1 VQASSTPNSGTGQ
14 IRLALVLTLV
24 ILAPVYLSMAPS
36 PELRV
41 TNPMSADDDIELK
54 LYTLYISSQNT
65 SAGGDGYITTEVPD
79 SGGQDSSSALDN
91 EVEFRSS
98 DMLSSLIVYGRSQ
111 HGSSGSYYLPLDL
124 FLRATGPSGSTVEWS
139 ITFKAGGSQVGTAS
153 WDTDACTTSFTNSCS
168 FDHEEFEID
177 LGDDQSFTVSK
188 DERLEIT
195 VSAEMSG
202 CDGGSFPGGS
212 SCEAEVAWN
221 EIDDENNRFSQLEVE
236 ANAISNS
243 LVVLQREGAE
253 LAEGPELD
261 WYPNDIL
268 SERAMQFTFDVKS
281 AFGRYDIEATRL
293 IMRDSDGIY
302 RIDHIINEDDED
314 IEDTSQGI
322 FGEYIW
328 TYPSGLPAGEYSVE
342 LEITDIQ
349 GNAFLIE
356 HDPVEMHQW
365 GVSINHRL
373 NKLTEYIAPGE
384 TTAIPLQL
392 VHKGDSTKSMEIEL
406 EVLTNLGSSWV
417 LEFDSPGGYTLNAG
431 GDILNPILTL
441 TAPDDL
447 TGTPEGIE
455 IRAVAEAEVD
465 SVLQVVDQDILQL
478 DLEKID
484 VYQPPE
490 VSIWN
495 EEHDVQIANSTRPD
509 DFDQTVPRYAE
520 YEEFTPFLL
529 EIFNTGF
536 DADTFRVDVLQRAK
550 SIIQI
555 YDNDTGERILED
567 EGDGTFHTAL
577 LERHSTQVLLF
588 NVKPSTDRD
597 DPDIGEIEVEVI
609 SNGNS
614 SLRTTVI
621 FTIQRT
627 FGIKAE
633 VSQDCD
639 GSPLGHIQVSL
650 CSPSSGNAVVDLRV
664 RITNSMTSGE
674 SASWWRIQNPASLEE
689 NTDRDPAYGQWQ
701 FLILDEDGDAV
712 PRVSLGPGD
721 FTEVFVTVTLTS
733 QVIAGNHTIYLRII
747 EDNDDDDPR
756 YFDLPIVFEIE
767 AGEPELQIVQVSP
780 NYELLPGEAYSI
792 QLKVKNNGNG
802 PLTILLDAEVE
813 VSGWS
818 VDIEGP
824 SGSPL
829 IELEAFEEATFNLEI
844 IVPES
849 ANNGQQVP
857 VQITA
862 TPFDTEQSWP
872 EEYTATITVTVTVGI
887 SSLLDILVNEITH
900 PRLSTMVI
908 GLVSILLLFAGVQS
922 RMNRRRWTAHLA
934 YLESLGG
941 GGDGDEETEDED
953 SDLPS
958 PVTSIE
964 EEDLDDYED
973 DEIELV

>member
-1 VQASSTPNSGTGQ
+1 MTM
-14 IRLALVLTLV
+14 V
-24 ILAPVYLSMAPS
+24 ILTPICLSMAPAS
-36 PELRV
+36 ELRSIE
-41 TNPMSADDDIELK
+41 PMSADDDVELK

-65 SAGGDGYITTEVPD
+65 SAGGDGHITTEVPE
-79 SGGQDSSSALDN
+79 SGGQDSSSALDS

-111 HGSSGSYYLPLDL
+111 HGSSSSYYLPLDM

-139 ITFKAGGSQVGTAS
+139 IRLKAGGSEIGTAS
-153 WDTDACTTSFTNSCS
+153 WDTDACTQSFTNSCS

-177 LGDDQSFTVSK
+177 LGGDQSFTVSK
-188 DERLEIT
+188 DERMELT

-202 CDGGSFPGGS
+202 CDGGSIPGGS

-221 EIDDENNRFSQLEVE
+221 EIDDENNRYSQLEVE

-243 LVVLQREGAE
+243 IVVLQREGAE
-253 LAEGPELD
+253 LAEGAELD

-281 AFGRYDIEATRL
+281 SFGRYDIESTRL
-293 IMRDSDGIY
+293 IMRDPDGVY

-365 GVSINHRL
+365 GVSLNHRL

-392 VHKGDSTKSMEIEL
+392 VHKGDSTKSMEVEM
-406 EVLTNLGSSWV
+406 EVLTNLGSSWI

-490 VSIWN
+490 VSVWN

-509 DFDQTVPRYAE
+509 DFDQTVPRYVE

-588 NVKPSTDRD
+588 NVKPSSDRD

-614 SLRTTVI
+614 SLRTTVA

-627 FGIKAE
+627 FGIYAE

-639 GSPLGHIQVSL
+639 GSPLGHIRVSL

-701 FLILDEDGDAV
+701 FMVLDEDGDAV

-733 QVIAGNHTIYLRII
+733 QVVAGNHTVYLRII
-747 EDNDDDDPR
+747 EDIDDDNPR
-756 YFDLPIVFEIE
+756 YFDLPMVFEVE
-767 AGEPELQIVQVSP
+767 AGNPNLQIVQVSP

-802 PLTILLDAEVE
+802 PLTVLLDAEVE
-813 VSGWS
+813 ESGWS

-829 IELEAFEEATFNLEI
+829 IELEAFEEATFNLEVS
-844 IVPES
+844 VPDS
-849 ANNGQQVP
+849 ANNGEQVP

-872 EEYTATITVTVTVGI
+872 EQYTAEATVTMTVGI
-887 SSLLDILVNEITH
+887 SSLLDILINEITH
-900 PRLSTMVI
+900 PRLSTMAI
-908 GLVSILLLFAGVQS
+908 SLVGILLLFAGIQS

-941 GGDGDEETEDED
+941 DEDEEGDDDED
-953 SDLPS
+953 PDLPA
-958 PVTSIE
+958 PVTSV
-964 EEDLDDYED
+964 EEDESDDYED

>member
-1 VQASSTPNSGTGQ
+1 MQASSRPNSGCGQ

-36 PELRV
+36 PELRA
-41 TNPMSADDDIELK
+41 TQSMSADDDIELK

-79 SGGQDSSSALDN
+79 SGGQDSSSALDS

-98 DMLSSLIVYGRSQ
+98 DMLSSLIVHGRSQ

-153 WDTDACTTSFTNSCS
+153 WDTDACTTSFSNSCS

-177 LGDDQSFTVSK
+177 LGEDQSFTVSK

-236 ANAISNS
+236 ANALSNS

-253 LAEGPELD
+253 LAEGAELD

-322 FGEYIW
+322 FGEYLW

-356 HDPVEMHQW
+356 HEPVEMHQW

-406 EVLTNLGSSWV
+406 EVLTNLGSSWI

-495 EEHDVQIANSTRPD
+495 EEHDVQMANSTRPD

-627 FGIKAE
+627 FGINAE

-701 FLILDEDGDAV
+701 FMILDEDGDAV

-733 QVIAGNHTIYLRII
+733 QVIAGNHTVYLRII
-747 EDNDDDDPR
+747 EDIDDDDPR

-767 AGEPELQIVQVSP
+767 AGDPELQIVQVSP

-829 IELEAFEEATFNLEI
+829 IELEAFEEATFNLEV

-872 EEYTATITVTVTVGI
+872 EEYTATTTVTMTVGI

-941 GGDGDEETEDED
+941 GDEDEETEGED

-964 EEDLDDYED
+964 EEDSDDYED

>member
-1 VQASSTPNSGTGQ
+1 M
-14 IRLALVLTLV
+14 V
-24 ILAPVYLSMAPS
+24 ILAPICLSLAPAS
-36 PELRV
+36 ELRSIE
-41 TNPMSADDDIELK
+41 PMSADDDVELK

-65 SAGGDGYITTEVPD
+65 SAGGDGHITTEVPE
-79 SGGQDSSSALDN
+79 SGGQDSSSALDS

-111 HGSSGSYYLPLDL
+111 HGSSSSYYLPLDM

-139 ITFKAGGSQVGTAS
+139 IRLKAGGSEIGTAS
-153 WDTDACTTSFTNSCS
+153 WDTDACTQSFTNSCS

-177 LGDDQSFTVSK
+177 LGGDQSFTVSK
-188 DERLEIT
+188 DERMEIT

-202 CDGGSFPGGS
+202 CDGGSIPGGS

-221 EIDDENNRFSQLEVE
+221 EIDDENNRYSQLEVE

-243 LVVLQREGAE
+243 IVVLQREGAE
-253 LAEGPELD
+253 LAEGAELD

-281 AFGRYDIEATRL
+281 SFGRYDIESTRL
-293 IMRDSDGIY
+293 IMRDPDGVY

-365 GVSINHRL
+365 GVSLNHRL

-392 VHKGDSTKSMEIEL
+392 VHKGDSTKSMEVEM
-406 EVLTNLGSSWV
+406 EVLTNLGSSWI

-490 VSIWN
+490 VSVWN

-509 DFDQTVPRYAE
+509 DFDQTVPRYVE

-588 NVKPSTDRD
+588 NVKPSSDRD

-614 SLRTTVI
+614 SLRTTVV

-627 FGIKAE
+627 FGIYAE

-639 GSPLGHIQVSL
+639 GSPLGHIRVSL

-701 FLILDEDGDAV
+701 FMVLDEDGDAV

-733 QVIAGNHTIYLRII
+733 QVVAGNHTVYLRII
-747 EDNDDDDPR
+747 EDIDDDNPR
-756 YFDLPIVFEIE
+756 YFDLPMVFEVE
-767 AGEPELQIVQVSP
+767 AGNPNLQIVQVSP

-802 PLTILLDAEVE
+802 PLTVLLDAEVE
-813 VSGWS
+813 ESGWS

-829 IELEAFEEATFNLEI
+829 IELEAFEEATFNLEVS
-844 IVPES
+844 VPDS
-849 ANNGQQVP
+849 ANNGEQVP

-872 EEYTATITVTVTVGI
+872 EQYTAEATVTMTVGI
-887 SSLLDILVNEITH
+887 SSLLDILINEITH
-900 PRLSTMVI
+900 PRLSTMAI
-908 GLVSILLLFAGVQS
+908 SLVGILLLFAGIQS

-941 GGDGDEETEDED
+941 DEDEEGDDDED
-953 SDLPS
+953 PDLPA
-958 PVTSIE
+958 PVTSV
-964 EEDLDDYED
+964 EEDESDDYED

>member
-1 VQASSTPNSGTGQ
+1 VQASSTPNSGCGQ
-14 IRLALVLTLV
+14 VRLALVLTLV

-36 PELRV
+36 QELRA
-41 TNPMSADDDIELK
+41 NEPMSADDDIELK

-177 LGDDQSFTVSK
+177 LGEDQSFTVSK

-253 LAEGPELD
+253 LAEGAELD

-441 TAPDDL
+441 TAPNDL

-627 FGIKAE
+627 FGINAE

-701 FLILDEDGDAV
+701 FMILDEDGDAV

-733 QVIAGNHTIYLRII
+733 QVIAGNHTVYLRII
-747 EDNDDDDPR
+747 EDIDDDDPR

-767 AGEPELQIVQVSP
+767 AGDPELQIVQVSP

-829 IELEAFEEATFNLEI
+829 IELEAFEEATFNLEVT
-844 IVPES
+844 VPES
-849 ANNGQQVP
+849 ANNGQQIP
-857 VQITA
+857 IQITA

-872 EEYTATITVTVTVGI
+872 EEYTATITVTITVGI

-941 GGDGDEETEDED
+941 GDEDEETEGED

-964 EEDLDDYED
+964 EEDSDDYED

>member
-1 VQASSTPNSGTGQ
+1 VQVSSISNRVPGRA
-14 IRLALVLTLV
+14 RLAILLALV
-24 ILAPVYLSMAPS
+24 ILAPVYISLAPS
-36 PELRV
+36 PELRA
-41 TNPMSADDDIELK
+41 TGPMSADDDIELK
-54 LYTLYISSQNT
+54 LYTLYLSSQNT
-65 SAGGDGYITTEVPD
+65 SAGGDGYITTKVPE
-79 SGGQDSSSALDN
+79 SGGQDSSSALDS

-139 ITFKAGGSQVGTAS
+139 ITLKAGGSQVGTAS
-153 WDTDACTTSFTNSCS
+153 WDTDACTQSFTNSCS

-177 LGDDQSFTVSK
+177 LEEDQSFIISK
-188 DERLEIT
+188 DERMEIT

-253 LAEGPELD
+253 LAEGPEID

-293 IMRDSDGIY
+293 IMRDPNGIY

-349 GNAFLIE
+349 GNAFLIG

-406 EVLTNLGSSWV
+406 EVLTNLGSSWI
-417 LEFDSPGGYTLNAG
+417 LEFDSPGGYTLDAG

-484 VYQPPE
+484 VYQPPK

-495 EEHDVQIANSTRPD
+495 EEHDVQFANSTRPD
-509 DFDQTVPRYAE
+509 DFDQTIPRYVE
-520 YEEFTPFLL
+520 YEEFTPFIL

-550 SIIQI
+550 SIIQV

-588 NVKPSTDRD
+588 NVKPSSDRD

-627 FGIKAE
+627 FGIHAE

-639 GSPLGHIQVSL
+639 GSPLGHIRVSL
-650 CSPSSGNAVVDLRV
+650 CSPGSGIAVVDLRV

-674 SASWWRIQNPASLEE
+674 SASWWRIQNPAALEE

-701 FLILDEDGDAV
+701 FMILDEDGDAV

-733 QVIAGNHTIYLRII
+733 QVVAGNHTVYLRII
-747 EDNDDDDPR
+747 EDIDDDDPR
-756 YFDLPIVFEIE
+756 YFDLPMVFEVE
-767 AGEPELQIVQVSP
+767 AGDPELQIVQVSP

-802 PLTILLDAEVE
+802 PLTVLLDAEVE

-818 VDIEGP
+818 VNIEGP

-829 IELEAFEEATFNLEI
+829 IELEAFEEATFNLEVT
-844 IVPES
+844 VPDS
-849 ANNGQQVP
+849 ANNGEQVP

-872 EEYTATITVTVTVGI
+872 EEYTATTTVTMTVGI
-887 SSLLDILVNEITH
+887 SSLLDILINELTH

-908 GLVSILLLFAGVQS
+908 GLVGILLLFAGVQS

-941 GGDGDEETEDED
+941 GDEDEEGEGDD
-953 SDLPS
+953 SDLPA

-964 EEDLDDYED
+964 EEESDDYED

>member
-1 VQASSTPNSGTGQ
+1 
-14 IRLALVLTLV
+14 
-24 ILAPVYLSMAPS
+24 
-36 PELRV
+36 
-41 TNPMSADDDIELK
+41 MSADDDIELK
-54 LYTLYISSQNT
+54 LYTLYLSSQNT
-65 SAGGDGYITTEVPD
+65 SAGGDGYITTKVPE
-79 SGGQDSSSALDN
+79 SGGQDSSSALDS

-139 ITFKAGGSQVGTAS
+139 ITLKAGGSQVGTAS
-153 WDTDACTTSFTNSCS
+153 WDTDACTQSFTNSCS

-177 LGDDQSFTVSK
+177 LEEDQSFIISK
-188 DERLEIT
+188 DERMEIT

-293 IMRDSDGIY
+293 IMRDPNGIY

-349 GNAFLIE
+349 GNAFLIG

-406 EVLTNLGSSWV
+406 EVLTNLGSSWI
-417 LEFDSPGGYTLNAG
+417 LEFDSPGGYTLDAG

-484 VYQPPE
+484 VYQPPK

-495 EEHDVQIANSTRPD
+495 EEHDVQFANSTRPD
-509 DFDQTVPRYAE
+509 DFDQTIPRYVE
-520 YEEFTPFLL
+520 YEEFTPFIL

-550 SIIQI
+550 SIIQV

-588 NVKPSTDRD
+588 NVKPSSDRD

-627 FGIKAE
+627 FGIHAE

-639 GSPLGHIQVSL
+639 GSPLGHIRVSL
-650 CSPSSGNAVVDLRV
+650 CSPGSGIAVVDLRV

-674 SASWWRIQNPASLEE
+674 SASWWRIQNPAALEE

-701 FLILDEDGDAV
+701 FMILDEDGDAV

-733 QVIAGNHTIYLRII
+733 QVVAGNHTVYLRII
-747 EDNDDDDPR
+747 EDIDDDDPR
-756 YFDLPIVFEIE
+756 YFDLPMVFEVE
-767 AGEPELQIVQVSP
+767 AGDPELQIVQVSP

-802 PLTILLDAEVE
+802 PLTVLLDAEVE

-818 VDIEGP
+818 VNIEGP

-829 IELEAFEEATFNLEI
+829 IELEAFEEATFNLEVT
-844 IVPES
+844 VPDS
-849 ANNGQQVP
+849 ANNGEQVP

-872 EEYTATITVTVTVGI
+872 EEYTATTIVTLTVGI
-887 SSLLDILVNEITH
+887 SSLLDILINELTH

-908 GLVSILLLFAGVQS
+908 GLVGILLLFAGVQS

-941 GGDGDEETEDED
+941 GDEDEEGEGDD
-953 SDLPS
+953 SDLPA

-964 EEDLDDYED
+964 EEESDDYED

>member
-1 VQASSTPNSGTGQ
+1 MQASSTTNSGRGHF
-14 IRLALVLTLV
+14 RLAIALTMV
-24 ILAPVYLSMAPS
+24 ILAPICLSLAPAS
-36 PELRV
+36 ELRSIE
-41 TNPMSADDDIELK
+41 PMSADDDVELK

-65 SAGGDGYITTEVPD
+65 SAGGDGHITTEVPE
-79 SGGQDSSSALDN
+79 SGGQDSSSALDS

-111 HGSSGSYYLPLDL
+111 HGSSSSYYLPLDM

-139 ITFKAGGSQVGTAS
+139 IRLKAGGSEIGTAS
-153 WDTDACTTSFTNSCS
+153 WDTDACTQSFTNSCS

-177 LGDDQSFTVSK
+177 IGGDQSFTVSK
-188 DERLEIT
+188 DERMEIT

-202 CDGGSFPGGS
+202 CDGGSIPGGS

-221 EIDDENNRFSQLEVE
+221 EIDDENNRYSQLEVE

-243 LVVLQREGAE
+243 IVVLQREGAE
-253 LAEGPELD
+253 LAEGAELD

-281 AFGRYDIEATRL
+281 SFGRYDIESTRL
-293 IMRDSDGIY
+293 IMRDPDGVY

-365 GVSINHRL
+365 GVSLNHRL

-392 VHKGDSTKSMEIEL
+392 VHKGDSTKSMEVEM
-406 EVLTNLGSSWV
+406 EVLTNLGSSWI

-490 VSIWN
+490 VSVWN

-509 DFDQTVPRYAE
+509 DFDQTVPRYVE

-588 NVKPSTDRD
+588 NVKPSSDRD

-614 SLRTTVI
+614 SLRTTVV

-627 FGIKAE
+627 FGIYAE

-639 GSPLGHIQVSL
+639 GSPLGHIRVSL

-701 FLILDEDGDAV
+701 FMVLDEDGDAV

-733 QVIAGNHTIYLRII
+733 QVVAGNHTVYLRII
-747 EDNDDDDPR
+747 EDIDDDNPR
-756 YFDLPIVFEIE
+756 YFDLPMVFEVE
-767 AGEPELQIVQVSP
+767 AGNPNLQIVQVSP

-802 PLTILLDAEVE
+802 PLTVLLDAEVE
-813 VSGWS
+813 ESGWS

-829 IELEAFEEATFNLEI
+829 IELEAFEEATFNLEVS
-844 IVPES
+844 VPDS
-849 ANNGQQVP
+849 ANNGEQVP

-872 EEYTATITVTVTVGI
+872 EQYTAEATVTMTVGI
-887 SSLLDILVNEITH
+887 SSLLDILINEITH
-900 PRLSTMVI
+900 PRLSTMAI
-908 GLVSILLLFAGVQS
+908 SLVGILLLFAGIQS

-941 GGDGDEETEDED
+941 DEDEEGDDDED
-953 SDLPS
+953 PDLPA
-958 PVTSIE
+958 PVTSV
-964 EEDLDDYED
+964 EEDESDDYED

>member
-1 VQASSTPNSGTGQ
+1 VQASSRPNSGCGQ

-36 PELRV
+36 PELRA
-41 TNPMSADDDIELK
+41 TQSMSADDDIELK

-79 SGGQDSSSALDN
+79 SGGQDSSSALDS

-98 DMLSSLIVYGRSQ
+98 DMLSSLIVHGRSQ

-153 WDTDACTTSFTNSCS
+153 WDTDACTTSFSNSCS

-177 LGDDQSFTVSK
+177 LGEDQSFTVSK

-236 ANAISNS
+236 ANALSNS

-253 LAEGPELD
+253 LAEGAELD

-322 FGEYIW
+322 FGEYLW

-356 HDPVEMHQW
+356 HEPVEMHQW

-406 EVLTNLGSSWV
+406 EVLTNLGSSWI

-495 EEHDVQIANSTRPD
+495 EEHDVQMANSTRPD

-627 FGIKAE
+627 FGINAE

-701 FLILDEDGDAV
+701 FMILDEDGDAV

-733 QVIAGNHTIYLRII
+733 QVIAGNHTVYLRII
-747 EDNDDDDPR
+747 EDIDDDDPR

-767 AGEPELQIVQVSP
+767 AGDPELQIVQVSP

-829 IELEAFEEATFNLEI
+829 IELEAFEEATFNLEV

-849 ANNGQQVP
+849 ANNGQQVS

-872 EEYTATITVTVTVGI
+872 EEYTATTTVTMTVGI

-900 PRLSTMVI
+900 PRLSTLVI

-941 GGDGDEETEDED
+941 GDEDEETEGED

-964 EEDLDDYED
+964 EEDSDDYED

>member
-1 VQASSTPNSGTGQ
+1 M
-14 IRLALVLTLV
+14 V
-24 ILAPVYLSMAPS
+24 ILAPVYISLAPS
-36 PELRV
+36 PELRA
-41 TNPMSADDDIELK
+41 TEPMSADDDIELK
-54 LYTLYISSQNT
+54 LYTLYLSSQNT
-65 SAGGDGYITTEVPD
+65 SAGGDGYITTKVPE
-79 SGGQDSSSALDN
+79 SGGQDSSSALDS

-111 HGSSGSYYLPLDL
+111 HGSSGSYYLPLDM

-139 ITFKAGGSQVGTAS
+139 ITLKAGGSQVGTAS
-153 WDTDACTTSFTNSCS
+153 WDTDACTQSFTNSCS

-177 LGDDQSFTVSK
+177 LEEDQSFIISK
-188 DERLEIT
+188 DERMEIT

-253 LAEGPELD
+253 LAEGSELD

-293 IMRDSDGIY
+293 IMRDPNGIY

-349 GNAFLIE
+349 GNAFLVE

-406 EVLTNLGSSWV
+406 EVLTNLGSSWI
-417 LEFDSPGGYTLNAG
+417 LEFDSPGGYTLDAG

-509 DFDQTVPRYAE
+509 DFDQTVPRYVE

-567 EGDGTFHTAL
+567 EGDGTFHTAI

-588 NVKPSTDRD
+588 NVKPSSDRD

-627 FGIKAE
+627 FGIHAE

-639 GSPLGHIQVSL
+639 GSPLGHIRVSL
-650 CSPSSGNAVVDLRV
+650 CSPGSSIAVVDLRV

-674 SASWWRIQNPASLEE
+674 SASWWRIQNPAALEE

-701 FLILDEDGDAV
+701 FMILDEDGDAV

-733 QVIAGNHTIYLRII
+733 QVVAGNHTVYLRII
-747 EDNDDDDPR
+747 EDVDDDDSR
-756 YFDLPIVFEIE
+756 YFDLPMVFEVE
-767 AGEPELQIVQVSP
+767 AGDPELQIVQVSP
-780 NYELLPGEAYSI
+780 NYELLPGEVYSI

-802 PLTILLDAEVE
+802 PLTVLLDAEVE

-829 IELEAFEEATFNLEI
+829 IELEAFEEATFNLEVT
-844 IVPES
+844 VPDS
-849 ANNGQQVP
+849 ANNGEQVP

-872 EEYTATITVTVTVGI
+872 EEYTATTTVTLTVGI
-887 SSLLDILVNEITH
+887 SSLLDILINELTH

-908 GLVSILLLFAGVQS
+908 GLVGILLLFAGVQS

-941 GGDGDEETEDED
+941 GDEDEEGEGDD
-953 SDLPS
+953 SNLPA

-964 EEDLDDYED
+964 EEESDDYED

>member
-1 VQASSTPNSGTGQ
+1 MTM
-14 IRLALVLTLV
+14 V
-24 ILAPVYLSMAPS
+24 ILTPICLSMAPAS
-36 PELRV
+36 ELRSIE
-41 TNPMSADDDIELK
+41 PMSADDDVELK

-65 SAGGDGYITTEVPD
+65 SAGGDGHITTEVPE
-79 SGGQDSSSALDN
+79 SGGQDSSSALDS

-111 HGSSGSYYLPLDL
+111 HGSSSSYYLPLDM

-139 ITFKAGGSQVGTAS
+139 IRLKAGGSEIGTAS
-153 WDTDACTTSFTNSCS
+153 WDTDACTQSFTNSCS

-177 LGDDQSFTVSK
+177 LGGDQSFTVSK
-188 DERLEIT
+188 DERMEIT

-202 CDGGSFPGGS
+202 CDGGSIPGGS

-221 EIDDENNRFSQLEVE
+221 EIDDENNRYSQLEVE

-243 LVVLQREGAE
+243 IVVLQREGAE
-253 LAEGPELD
+253 LAEGAELD

-281 AFGRYDIEATRL
+281 SFGRYDIESTRL
-293 IMRDSDGIY
+293 IMRDPDGVY

-365 GVSINHRL
+365 GVSLNHRL

-392 VHKGDSTKSMEIEL
+392 VHKGDSTKSMEVEM
-406 EVLTNLGSSWV
+406 EVLTNLGSSWI

-490 VSIWN
+490 VSVWN

-509 DFDQTVPRYAE
+509 DFDQTVPRYVE

-588 NVKPSTDRD
+588 NVKPSSDRD

-614 SLRTTVI
+614 SLRTTVA

-627 FGIKAE
+627 FGIYAE

-639 GSPLGHIQVSL
+639 GSPLGHIRVSL

-701 FLILDEDGDAV
+701 FMVLDEDGDAV

-733 QVIAGNHTIYLRII
+733 QVVAGNHTVYLRII
-747 EDNDDDDPR
+747 EDIDDDNPR
-756 YFDLPIVFEIE
+756 YFDLPMVFEVE
-767 AGEPELQIVQVSP
+767 AGNPNLQIVQVSP

-802 PLTILLDAEVE
+802 PLTVLLDAEVE
-813 VSGWS
+813 ESGWS

-829 IELEAFEEATFNLEI
+829 IELEAFEEATFNLEVS
-844 IVPES
+844 VPDS
-849 ANNGQQVP
+849 ANNGEQVP

-872 EEYTATITVTVTVGI
+872 EQYTAEATVTMTVGI
-887 SSLLDILVNEITH
+887 SSLLDILINEITH
-900 PRLSTMVI
+900 PRLSTMAI
-908 GLVSILLLFAGVQS
+908 SLVGILLLFAGIQS

-941 GGDGDEETEDED
+941 DEDEEGDDDED
-953 SDLPS
+953 PDLPA
-958 PVTSIE
+958 PVTSV
-964 EEDLDDYED
+964 EEDESDDYED

>member
-1 VQASSTPNSGTGQ
+1 
-14 IRLALVLTLV
+14 
-24 ILAPVYLSMAPS
+24 M
-36 PELRV
+36 
-41 TNPMSADDDIELK
+41 
-54 LYTLYISSQNT
+54 
-65 SAGGDGYITTEVPD
+65 
-79 SGGQDSSSALDN
+79 
-91 EVEFRSS
+91 
-98 DMLSSLIVYGRSQ
+98 
-111 HGSSGSYYLPLDL
+111 

-139 ITFKAGGSQVGTAS
+139 IRLKAGGSEVGTAS
-153 WDTDACTTSFTNSCS
+153 WDTDACTQSFTNSCS

-177 LGDDQSFTVSK
+177 LGGDQSFTVSK

-202 CDGGSFPGGS
+202 CDGGSIPGGS

-221 EIDDENNRFSQLEVE
+221 EIDDENNRYSQLEVE

-243 LVVLQREGAE
+243 IVVLQREGAE
-253 LAEGPELD
+253 LAEGAELD

-281 AFGRYDIEATRL
+281 SFGRYDIEATRL
-293 IMRDSDGIY
+293 IMRDPDGIY

-365 GVSINHRL
+365 GVSLNHRL

-392 VHKGDSTKSMEIEL
+392 VHKGDSTKSMEVEM
-406 EVLTNLGSSWV
+406 EVLTNLGSSWI

-490 VSIWN
+490 VSVWN

-509 DFDQTVPRYAE
+509 DFDQTVPRYVE

-588 NVKPSTDRD
+588 NVKPSSDRD

-614 SLRTTVI
+614 SLRTTVV

-627 FGIKAE
+627 FGIHAE

-639 GSPLGHIQVSL
+639 GSPLGHIRVSL

-701 FLILDEDGDAV
+701 FMVLDEDGDAV

-721 FTEVFVTVTLTS
+721 FTEIFVTVTLTS
-733 QVIAGNHTIYLRII
+733 QVVAGNHTVYLRII
-747 EDNDDDDPR
+747 EDIDDDNPR
-756 YFDLPIVFEIE
+756 YFDLPMVFEVE
-767 AGEPELQIVQVSP
+767 AGNPDLQIVQVSP

-802 PLTILLDAEVE
+802 PLTVLLDAEVE
-813 VSGWS
+813 ESGWS

-829 IELEAFEEATFNLEI
+829 IELEAFEEATFNLEVS
-844 IVPES
+844 VPDS
-849 ANNGQQVP
+849 ANNGEQVP

-872 EEYTATITVTVTVGI
+872 EQYTAEATVTMTVGI
-887 SSLLDILVNEITH
+887 SSLLDILINEITH

-908 GLVSILLLFAGVQS
+908 SLVGILLLFAGIQS

-941 GGDGDEETEDED
+941 DEDEEEDDDED
-953 SDLPS
+953 PDLPA
-958 PVTSIE
+958 PVTSVE
-964 EEDLDDYED
+964 GDESDDYED

>member
-1 VQASSTPNSGTGQ
+1 M
-14 IRLALVLTLV
+14 V
-24 ILAPVYLSMAPS
+24 ILAPICLSLAPA
-36 PELRV
+36 PELRSIE
-41 TNPMSADDDIELK
+41 PMSADDDVELK

-65 SAGGDGYITTEVPD
+65 SAGGDGHITTEVPE
-79 SGGQDSSSALDN
+79 SGGQDSSSALDS

-111 HGSSGSYYLPLDL
+111 HGSSSSYYLPLDM

-139 ITFKAGGSQVGTAS
+139 IRLKAGGSEIGTAS
-153 WDTDACTTSFTNSCS
+153 WDTDACTQSFTNSCS

-177 LGDDQSFTVSK
+177 LGGDQSFTVSK
-188 DERLEIT
+188 DERMEIT

-202 CDGGSFPGGS
+202 CDGGSIPGGS

-221 EIDDENNRFSQLEVE
+221 EIDDENNRYSQLEVE

-243 LVVLQREGAE
+243 IVVLQREGAE
-253 LAEGPELD
+253 LAEGAELD

-281 AFGRYDIEATRL
+281 SFGRYDIESTRL
-293 IMRDSDGIY
+293 IMRDPDGVY

-365 GVSINHRL
+365 GVSLNHRL

-392 VHKGDSTKSMEIEL
+392 VHKGDSTKSMEVEM
-406 EVLTNLGSSWV
+406 EVLTNLGSSWI

-490 VSIWN
+490 VSVWN

-509 DFDQTVPRYAE
+509 DFDQTVPRYVE

-588 NVKPSTDRD
+588 NVKPSSDRD

-614 SLRTTVI
+614 SLRTTVV

-627 FGIKAE
+627 FGIYAE

-639 GSPLGHIQVSL
+639 GSPLGHIRVSL

-701 FLILDEDGDAV
+701 FMVLDEDGDAV

-733 QVIAGNHTIYLRII
+733 QVVAGNHTVYLRII
-747 EDNDDDDPR
+747 EDIDDDNPR
-756 YFDLPIVFEIE
+756 YFDLPMVFEVE
-767 AGEPELQIVQVSP
+767 AGNPNLQIVQVSP

-802 PLTILLDAEVE
+802 PLTVLLDAEVE
-813 VSGWS
+813 ESGWS

-829 IELEAFEEATFNLEI
+829 IELEAFEEATFNLEVS
-844 IVPES
+844 VPDS
-849 ANNGQQVP
+849 ANNGEQVP

-872 EEYTATITVTVTVGI
+872 EQYTAEATVTMTVGI
-887 SSLLDILVNEITH
+887 SSLLDILINEITH
-900 PRLSTMVI
+900 PRLSTMAI
-908 GLVSILLLFAGVQS
+908 SLVGILLLFAGIQS

-941 GGDGDEETEDED
+941 DEDEEGDDDED
-953 SDLPS
+953 PDLPA
-958 PVTSIE
+958 PVTSV
-964 EEDLDDYED
+964 EEDESDDYED

>member
-1 VQASSTPNSGTGQ
+1 MQASSTTNSGRGHF
-14 IRLALVLTLV
+14 RLAIAMTMV
-24 ILAPVYLSMAPS
+24 ILTPICLSMAPAS
-36 PELRV
+36 ELRSIE
-41 TNPMSADDDIELK
+41 PMSADDDVELK

-65 SAGGDGYITTEVPD
+65 SAGGDGHITTEVPE
-79 SGGQDSSSALDN
+79 SGGQDSSSALDS

-111 HGSSGSYYLPLDL
+111 HGSSSSYYLPLDM

-139 ITFKAGGSQVGTAS
+139 IRLKAGGSEIGTAS
-153 WDTDACTTSFTNSCS
+153 WDTDACTQSFTNSCS

-177 LGDDQSFTVSK
+177 LGGDQSFTVSK
-188 DERLEIT
+188 DERMEIT

-202 CDGGSFPGGS
+202 CDGGSIPGGS

-221 EIDDENNRFSQLEVE
+221 EIDDENNRYSQLEVE

-243 LVVLQREGAE
+243 IVVLQREGAE
-253 LAEGPELD
+253 LAEGAELD

-281 AFGRYDIEATRL
+281 SFGRYDIESTRL
-293 IMRDSDGIY
+293 IMRDPDGVY

-365 GVSINHRL
+365 GVSLNHRL

-392 VHKGDSTKSMEIEL
+392 VHKGDSTKSMEVEM
-406 EVLTNLGSSWV
+406 EVLTNLGSSWI

-490 VSIWN
+490 VSVWN

-509 DFDQTVPRYAE
+509 DFDQTVPRYVE

-588 NVKPSTDRD
+588 NVKPSSDRD

-614 SLRTTVI
+614 SLRTTVV

-627 FGIKAE
+627 FGIYAE

-639 GSPLGHIQVSL
+639 GSPLGHIRVSL

-701 FLILDEDGDAV
+701 FMVLDEDGDAV

-733 QVIAGNHTIYLRII
+733 QVVAGNHTVYLRII
-747 EDNDDDDPR
+747 EDIDDDNPR
-756 YFDLPIVFEIE
+756 YFDLPMVFEVE
-767 AGEPELQIVQVSP
+767 AGNPNLQIVQVSP

-802 PLTILLDAEVE
+802 PLTVLLDAEVE
-813 VSGWS
+813 ESGWS
-818 VDIEGP
+818 VDIEGH

-829 IELEAFEEATFNLEI
+829 IELEAFEEATFNLEVS
-844 IVPES
+844 VPDS
-849 ANNGQQVP
+849 ANNGEQVP

-872 EEYTATITVTVTVGI
+872 EQYTAEATVTMTVGI
-887 SSLLDILVNEITH
+887 SSLLDILINEITH
-900 PRLSTMVI
+900 PRLSTMAI
-908 GLVSILLLFAGVQS
+908 SLVGILLLFAGIQS

-941 GGDGDEETEDED
+941 DEDEEGDDDED
-953 SDLPS
+953 PDLPA
-958 PVTSIE
+958 PVTSV
-964 EEDLDDYED
+964 EEDESDDYED

>member
-1 VQASSTPNSGTGQ
+1 M
-14 IRLALVLTLV
+14 V
-24 ILAPVYLSMAPS
+24 ILAPVYISLAPS
-36 PELRV
+36 PELRA
-41 TNPMSADDDIELK
+41 TEPMSADDDIELK
-54 LYTLYISSQNT
+54 LYTLYLSSQNT
-65 SAGGDGYITTEVPD
+65 SAGGDGYITTKVPE
-79 SGGQDSSSALDN
+79 SGGQDSSSALDS

-98 DMLSSLIVYGRSQ
+98 DMLSSLVVYGRSQ

-139 ITFKAGGSQVGTAS
+139 ITLKAGGSQVGTAS
-153 WDTDACTTSFTNSCS
+153 WDTDACTQSFQNSCS

-177 LGDDQSFTVSK
+177 LEEDQSFIISK
-188 DERLEIT
+188 DERMEIT

-293 IMRDSDGIY
+293 IMRDPNGVY

-349 GNAFLIE
+349 GNAFLVE

-406 EVLTNLGSSWV
+406 EVLTNLGSSWI
-417 LEFDSPGGYTLNAG
+417 LEFDSPGGYTLDAG

-509 DFDQTVPRYAE
+509 DFDQTVPRYVE

-588 NVKPSTDRD
+588 NVKPSSDRD

-627 FGIKAE
+627 FGIHAE

-639 GSPLGHIQVSL
+639 GSPLGHIRVSL
-650 CSPSSGNAVVDLRV
+650 CSPGSSIAAVDLRV

-674 SASWWRIQNPASLEE
+674 SASWWRIQNPAALEE

-701 FLILDEDGDAV
+701 FMILDEDGDAV

-721 FTEVFVTVTLTS
+721 FTEVFVTVILTS
-733 QVIAGNHTIYLRII
+733 QVVAGNHTVYLRII
-747 EDNDDDDPR
+747 EDVDDDDPR
-756 YFDLPIVFEIE
+756 YFDLPMVFEVE
-767 AGEPELQIVQVSP
+767 AGDPELQIVQVSP

-802 PLTILLDAEVE
+802 PLTVLLDAEVD

-844 IVPES
+844 TVPDS
-849 ANNGQQVP
+849 ANNGEQVP
-857 VQITA
+857 VQVTA

-872 EEYTATITVTVTVGI
+872 EEYTATTTVTLTVGI
-887 SSLLDILVNEITH
+887 SSLLDILINELTH

-908 GLVSILLLFAGVQS
+908 GLVGILLLFAGIQS

-941 GGDGDEETEDED
+941 DDEDEEDEADD
-953 SDLPS
+953 SDLPA
-958 PVTSIE
+958 PVTLIE
-964 EEDLDDYED
+964 EEESDDYED

>member
-1 VQASSTPNSGTGQ
+1 MQASSRPNSGCGQ

-36 PELRV
+36 PELRA
-41 TNPMSADDDIELK
+41 TEPMSADDDIELK

-79 SGGQDSSSALDN
+79 SGGQDSSNALDN

-98 DMLSSLIVYGRSQ
+98 DMLSSLIVHGRSQ
-111 HGSSGSYYLPLDL
+111 HGSSGSYYIPLDL

-153 WDTDACTTSFTNSCS
+153 WDTDACTTSFSNSCS

-177 LGDDQSFTVSK
+177 LGEDQSFTVSK
-188 DERLEIT
+188 DERFEIT

-236 ANAISNS
+236 ANALSNS

-268 SERAMQFTFDVKS
+268 SERSMQFTFDVKS

-322 FGEYIW
+322 FGEYLW

-342 LEITDIQ
+342 LEITDVQ

-356 HDPVEMHQW
+356 HEPVEMHQW

-495 EEHDVQIANSTRPD
+495 EEHDVQMANSTRPD

-627 FGIKAE
+627 FGINAE

-701 FLILDEDGDAV
+701 FMILNEDGDAV

-733 QVIAGNHTIYLRII
+733 QVIAGNHTVYLRII
-747 EDNDDDDPR
+747 EDIDDDDPR

-767 AGEPELQIVQVSP
+767 AGDPELQIVQVSP

-829 IELEAFEEATFNLEI
+829 IELEAFEEATFNLEV

-857 VQITA
+857 IQITA

-872 EEYTATITVTVTVGI
+872 EEYTATTTVIMTVGI

-900 PRLSTMVI
+900 PRLSTLVI

-922 RMNRRRWTAHLA
+922 RMNRRRWIAHLA

-941 GGDGDEETEDED
+941 GDEDEETEGED

-964 EEDLDDYED
+964 EEDSDDYED

>member
-1 VQASSTPNSGTGQ
+1 MQASSTPNSGSGQ

-177 LGDDQSFTVSK
+177 LGVDQSFTVSK

-614 SLRTTVI
+614 SLRTTVM

-639 GSPLGHIQVSL
+639 GSPLGHIRVSL

-689 NTDRDPAYGQWQ
+689 NTDRDDAYGQWQ
-701 FLILDEDGDAV
+701 FMILDEDGDAV

-747 EDNDDDDPR
+747 EDIDDDDPR

-941 GGDGDEETEDED
+941 GDGDEETEDED

-964 EEDLDDYED
+964 EEDSDDYED

>member
-1 VQASSTPNSGTGQ
+1 MQASSRPNSGCGQ

-36 PELRV
+36 PELRA
-41 TNPMSADDDIELK
+41 TEPMSADDDIELK

-79 SGGQDSSSALDN
+79 SGGQDSSNALDN

-98 DMLSSLIVYGRSQ
+98 DMLSSLIVHGRSQ
-111 HGSSGSYYLPLDL
+111 HGSSGSYYIPLDL

-153 WDTDACTTSFTNSCS
+153 WDTDACTTSFSNSCS

-177 LGDDQSFTVSK
+177 LGEDQSFTVSK
-188 DERLEIT
+188 DERFEIT

-236 ANAISNS
+236 ANALSNS

-268 SERAMQFTFDVKS
+268 SERSMQFTFDVKS

-322 FGEYIW
+322 FGEYLW

-342 LEITDIQ
+342 LEITDVQ

-356 HDPVEMHQW
+356 HEPVEMHQW

-495 EEHDVQIANSTRPD
+495 EEHDVQMANSTRPD

-555 YDNDTGERILED
+555 YDNDTGERVLED

-627 FGIKAE
+627 FGINAE

-701 FLILDEDGDAV
+701 FMILDEDGDAV

-733 QVIAGNHTIYLRII
+733 QVIAGNHTVYLRII
-747 EDNDDDDPR
+747 EDIDDDEPR
-756 YFDLPIVFEIE
+756 YFDLPIVFEIK
-767 AGEPELQIVQVSP
+767 AGDPELQIVQVSP

-829 IELEAFEEATFNLEI
+829 IELEAFEEATFNLEV

-857 VQITA
+857 IQITA

-872 EEYTATITVTVTVGI
+872 EEYTATTTVIMTVGI

-900 PRLSTMVI
+900 PRLSTLVI

-922 RMNRRRWTAHLA
+922 RMNRRRWIAHLA

-941 GGDGDEETEDED
+941 GDEDKETEGED

-964 EEDLDDYED
+964 EEDSDDYED

>member
-1 VQASSTPNSGTGQ
+1 MQASSRPNSGCGQ

-36 PELRV
+36 PELRA
-41 TNPMSADDDIELK
+41 TEPMSADDDIELK

-98 DMLSSLIVYGRSQ
+98 DMLSSLIVHGRSQ

-153 WDTDACTTSFTNSCS
+153 WDTDACTTSFSNSCS

-177 LGDDQSFTVSK
+177 LGEDQSFTVSK

-236 ANAISNS
+236 ANALSNS

-253 LAEGPELD
+253 LAEGAELD

-322 FGEYIW
+322 FGEYLW

-356 HDPVEMHQW
+356 HEPVEMHQW

-495 EEHDVQIANSTRPD
+495 EEHDVQMANSTRPD

-555 YDNDTGERILED
+555 YDNDTGGRILED

-627 FGIKAE
+627 FGINAE

-701 FLILDEDGDAV
+701 FMILDEDGDAV

-733 QVIAGNHTIYLRII
+733 QVTAGNHTVYLRII
-747 EDNDDDDPR
+747 EDIDDDNPR

-767 AGEPELQIVQVSP
+767 AGDPELQIVQVSP

-829 IELEAFEEATFNLEI
+829 IELEAFEEATFNLEV
-844 IVPES
+844 IVPDS

-872 EEYTATITVTVTVGI
+872 EEYTATTTVTLTVGI

-941 GGDGDEETEDED
+941 GDEDEETEDED

-964 EEDLDDYED
+964 EEDSDDYED

>member
-844 IVPES
+844 IIPES

-857 VQITA
+857 VQISA

-941 GGDGDEETEDED
+941 GDGDEETEDED

-964 EEDLDDYED
+964 EEDSDDYED

>member
-1 VQASSTPNSGTGQ
+1 MA
-14 IRLALVLTLV
+14 
-24 ILAPVYLSMAPS
+24 ILAPVYISLAPS
-36 PELRV
+36 PELRA
-41 TNPMSADDDIELK
+41 TEPMSADDDIELK
-54 LYTLYISSQNT
+54 LYTLYLSSQNT
-65 SAGGDGYITTEVPD
+65 SAGGDGYITTKVPE
-79 SGGQDSSSALDN
+79 SGGQDSSSALDS

-139 ITFKAGGSQVGTAS
+139 ITLKAGGSQVGTAS
-153 WDTDACTTSFTNSCS
+153 WDTDACTQSFTNSCS

-177 LGDDQSFTVSK
+177 LEEDQSFIISK
-188 DERLEIT
+188 DERMEIT

-293 IMRDSDGIY
+293 IMRDPNGIY

-349 GNAFLIE
+349 GNAFLVE

-406 EVLTNLGSSWV
+406 EVLTNLGSSWI
-417 LEFDSPGGYTLNAG
+417 LEFASPGGCTLDAG

-509 DFDQTVPRYAE
+509 DFDQTVPRYVE

-567 EGDGTFHTAL
+567 EGDGTFHTAI

-588 NVKPSTDRD
+588 NVKPSSDRD

-627 FGIKAE
+627 FGIHAE

-639 GSPLGHIQVSL
+639 GSPLGHIRVSL
-650 CSPSSGNAVVDLRV
+650 CSPGSSIAVVDLRV

-674 SASWWRIQNPASLEE
+674 SASWWRIQNPAALEE

-701 FLILDEDGDAV
+701 FMILDEDGDAV

-733 QVIAGNHTIYLRII
+733 QVIAGNHTVYLRII
-747 EDNDDDDPR
+747 EDVDDDDPR
-756 YFDLPIVFEIE
+756 YFDLPMVFEVE

-802 PLTILLDAEVE
+802 PLTVLLDAEVE

-829 IELEAFEEATFNLEI
+829 IELEAFEEATFNLEVT
-844 IVPES
+844 VPDS
-849 ANNGQQVP
+849 ANNGEQVS

-872 EEYTATITVTVTVGI
+872 EEYTATTTVTMTVGI
-887 SSLLDILVNEITH
+887 SSLLDILINELTH

-908 GLVSILLLFAGVQS
+908 GLVGILLLFAGVQS

-941 GGDGDEETEDED
+941 GDEDEEDEDED
-953 SDLPS
+953 SDLPA

-964 EEDLDDYED
+964 EEESDDYED

>member
-1 VQASSTPNSGTGQ
+1 M
-14 IRLALVLTLV
+14 V
-24 ILAPVYLSMAPS
+24 ILAPVYISLAPS
-36 PELRV
+36 PELRA
-41 TNPMSADDDIELK
+41 TEPMSADDDIELK
-54 LYTLYISSQNT
+54 LYTLYLSSQNT
-65 SAGGDGYITTEVPD
+65 SAGGDGYITTKVPE
-79 SGGQDSSSALDN
+79 SGGQDSSSALDS

-98 DMLSSLIVYGRSQ
+98 DMLSSLIVHGRSQ

-139 ITFKAGGSQVGTAS
+139 ITLKAGGSQVGTAS
-153 WDTDACTTSFTNSCS
+153 WDTDACTQSFTNSCS

-177 LGDDQSFTVSK
+177 LEEDQSFIISK
-188 DERLEIT
+188 DERMEIT

-293 IMRDSDGIY
+293 IMRDPNGIY

-349 GNAFLIE
+349 GNAFLVE

-406 EVLTNLGSSWV
+406 EVLTNLGSSWI
-417 LEFDSPGGYTLNAG
+417 LEFDSPGGYTLDAG

-509 DFDQTVPRYAE
+509 DFDQTVPRYVE

-567 EGDGTFHTAL
+567 EGDGTFHTAI

-588 NVKPSTDRD
+588 NVKPSSDRD

-627 FGIKAE
+627 FGIHAE

-639 GSPLGHIQVSL
+639 GSPLGHIRVSL
-650 CSPSSGNAVVDLRV
+650 CSPGSSIAVVDLRV

-674 SASWWRIQNPASLEE
+674 SASWWRIQNPAALEE

-701 FLILDEDGDAV
+701 FMILDEDGDAV

-733 QVIAGNHTIYLRII
+733 QVVAGNHTVYLRII
-747 EDNDDDDPR
+747 EDVDDDDPR
-756 YFDLPIVFEIE
+756 YFDLPMVFEVE

-802 PLTILLDAEVE
+802 PLTVLLDAEVE

-829 IELEAFEEATFNLEI
+829 IELEAFEEATFNLEVT
-844 IVPES
+844 VPDS
-849 ANNGQQVP
+849 ANNGEQVS

-872 EEYTATITVTVTVGI
+872 EEYTATTTVTMTVGI
-887 SSLLDILVNEITH
+887 SSLLDILINELTH

-908 GLVSILLLFAGVQS
+908 GLVGILLLFAGVQS

-941 GGDGDEETEDED
+941 GDEDEEDEDED
-953 SDLPS
+953 SDLPA

-964 EEDLDDYED
+964 EEESDDYED

>member
-1 VQASSTPNSGTGQ
+1 MQASSTPNSGCGR

-36 PELRV
+36 QELRA
-41 TNPMSADDDIELK
+41 NEPMSVDDDIELK

-177 LGDDQSFTVSK
+177 LGEDQSFTVSK
-188 DERLEIT
+188 DEGLEIT

-253 LAEGPELD
+253 LAEGAELD

-293 IMRDSDGIY
+293 IMRDSNGIY

-495 EEHDVQIANSTRPD
+495 EEHDVQMANSTRPD
-509 DFDQTVPRYAE
+509 DFDQTVPRYTE
-520 YEEFTPFLL
+520 YDEFTPFLL

-536 DADTFRVDVLQRAK
+536 DADTFRVDVLKRAK

-614 SLRTTVI
+614 SLRTTVT

-627 FGIKAE
+627 FGINAE

-733 QVIAGNHTIYLRII
+733 QVIAGNHTVYLRII
-747 EDNDDDDPR
+747 EDIDDDDPR

-767 AGEPELQIVQVSP
+767 PGDPELQIVQVSP

-829 IELEAFEEATFNLEI
+829 IELEAFEEATFNLEVT
-844 IVPES
+844 VPES
-849 ANNGQQVP
+849 ANNGQQIP
-857 VQITA
+857 IQITA

-872 EEYTATITVTVTVGI
+872 EEYTATITVTITVGI

-908 GLVSILLLFAGVQS
+908 GLVSILLLFAGIQS

-941 GGDGDEETEDED
+941 GDEDEETEGED

-964 EEDLDDYED
+964 EEDSDDYED

>member
-1 VQASSTPNSGTGQ
+1 MTM
-14 IRLALVLTLV
+14 V
-24 ILAPVYLSMAPS
+24 ILAPICLSLAPAS
-36 PELRV
+36 ELRSIE
-41 TNPMSADDDIELK
+41 PMSADDDVELK

-65 SAGGDGYITTEVPD
+65 SAGGDGHITTEVPE
-79 SGGQDSSSALDN
+79 SGGQDSSSALDS

-111 HGSSGSYYLPLDL
+111 HGSSSSYYLPLDM

-139 ITFKAGGSQVGTAS
+139 IRLKAGGSEIGTAS
-153 WDTDACTTSFTNSCS
+153 WDTDACTQSFTNSCS

-177 LGDDQSFTVSK
+177 LGGDQSFTVSK

-202 CDGGSFPGGS
+202 CDGGSIPGGS

-221 EIDDENNRFSQLEVE
+221 EIDDENNRYSQLEVE

-243 LVVLQREGAE
+243 IVVLQREGAE
-253 LAEGPELD
+253 LAEGAELD

-281 AFGRYDIEATRL
+281 SFGRYDIESTRL
-293 IMRDSDGIY
+293 IMRDPDGVY

-365 GVSINHRL
+365 GVSLNHRL

-392 VHKGDSTKSMEIEL
+392 VHKGDSTKSMEVEM
-406 EVLTNLGSSWV
+406 EVLTNLGSSWI

-490 VSIWN
+490 VSVWN

-509 DFDQTVPRYAE
+509 DFDQTVPRYVE

-588 NVKPSTDRD
+588 NVKPSSDRD

-614 SLRTTVI
+614 SLRTTVV

-627 FGIKAE
+627 FGIYAE

-639 GSPLGHIQVSL
+639 GSPLGHIRVSL

-701 FLILDEDGDAV
+701 FMVLDEDGDAV

-733 QVIAGNHTIYLRII
+733 QVVAGNHTVYLRII
-747 EDNDDDDPR
+747 EDIDDDNPR
-756 YFDLPIVFEIE
+756 YFDLPMVFEVE
-767 AGEPELQIVQVSP
+767 AGNPNLQIVQVSP

-802 PLTILLDAEVE
+802 PLTVLLDAEVE
-813 VSGWS
+813 ESGWS

-829 IELEAFEEATFNLEI
+829 IELEAFEEATFNLEVS
-844 IVPES
+844 VPDS
-849 ANNGQQVP
+849 ANNGEQVP

-872 EEYTATITVTVTVGI
+872 EQYTAEATVTMTVGI
-887 SSLLDILVNEITH
+887 SSLLDILINEITH
-900 PRLSTMVI
+900 PRLSTMAI
-908 GLVSILLLFAGVQS
+908 SLVGILLLFAGIQS

-941 GGDGDEETEDED
+941 DEDEEGDDDED
-953 SDLPS
+953 PDLPA
-958 PVTSIE
+958 PVTSV
-964 EEDLDDYED
+964 EEDESDDYED